1 MVKKIFLSSMLILP
15 LFSCNTDDD
24 YEFNDI
30 QGEYAVMQ
38 QSTNA
43 SKTRARAAAY
53 STSGWETVEYTGT
66 PTFQTYNNQ
75 KIILNG
81 AAINGVTGT
90 YICQVVKVS
99 CTINVS
105 NPDDEIVRGV
115 SNDTRC
121 GFVPGTASTS
131 SPVRGTQA
139 IQNPSNLNQ
148 YTVTSVC
155 YKIITNMAGMAY
167 PSNYWVPCSPD
178 DVTLYYLYRSF

>member
-75 KIILNG
+75 KIYLMERPSMVLQAHIFVRSLRFR
-81 AAINGVTGT
+81 APLM
-90 YICQVVKVS
+90 CQIQTMKLYVV
-99 CTINVS
+99 
-105 NPDDEIVRGV
+105 
-115 SNDTRC
+115 
-121 GFVPGTASTS
+121 
-131 SPVRGTQA
+131 
-139 IQNPSNLNQ
+139 
-148 YTVTSVC
+148 
-155 YKIITNMAGMAY
+155 
-167 PSNYWVPCSPD
+167 
-178 DVTLYYLYRSF
+178 